1 MENIAD
7 LWLSTG
13 LAQMSFGQG
22 TMIIVSLGLLYLA
35 IVKRFEP
42 LLLVPIGFGGL
53 LANIPGVDIATG
65 TGVLAKFYDLGIGT
79 GIFPLVIFMGVGAMT
94 DFGPLLANPKTLF
107 LGAAAQ
113 FGIFATLLGALGLSS
128 LGLFNFSL
136 SEASAIAI
144 IGADGPTAIYVAGQL
159 APHLLGAIA
168 VSAYSYMALVPIIQ
182 PPIMKAL
189 TSEGERKIQMNQL
202 REVSSEEKIVF
213 PLMLLI
219 LVGFFVPSAAPLLGM
234 FCFGNLMKECGV
246 VDRLSFTTQN
256 ALINITTIFLG
267 LAVGSKLQAE
277 KFLVGETIGILAL
290 GMVAFAVGTMTGV
303 VMAKFMNLLSKS
315 KINPLIGAAG
325 VSAVPMAARVVNR
338 IGLEA
343 NPQNFLLMHAMG
355 PNVAG
360 VIGSAV
366 AAGILIQFSS

>member
-65 TGVLAKFYDLGIGT
+65 TGVLAQFYDLGIGT

-128 LGLFNFSL
+128 LGLFL
-136 SEASAIAI
+136 HGL
-144 IGADGPTAIYVAGQL
+144 GADYTASDYE
-159 APHLLGAIA
+159 
-168 VSAYSYMALVPIIQ
+168 SAHV
-182 PPIMKAL
+182 
-189 TSEGERKIQMNQL
+189 
-202 REVSSEEKIVF
+202 
-213 PLMLLI
+213 
-219 LVGFFVPSAAPLLGM
+219 
-234 FCFGNLMKECGV
+234 
-246 VDRLSFTTQN
+246 
-256 ALINITTIFLG
+256 
-267 LAVGSKLQAE
+267 
-277 KFLVGETIGILAL
+277 
-290 GMVAFAVGTMTGV
+290 
-303 VMAKFMNLLSKS
+303 
-315 KINPLIGAAG
+315 
-325 VSAVPMAARVVNR
+325 
-338 IGLEA
+338 
-343 NPQNFLLMHAMG
+343 
-355 PNVAG
+355 
-360 VIGSAV
+360 
-366 AAGILIQFSS
+366 